1 MKNPLIWIVAL
12 VILLGLGWY
21 FFMQPGASLPA
32 GEEAGQPTDEE
43 LGLVA
48 DDFPE
53 PVAND
58 PEVTGVTDA
67 VSAFTVRYTDNGFSP
82 ETMTVPVGTTVTWI
96 NQSSGEMWVGS
107 DEHPSHTNYSGT
119 SRSEHCPDTDNS
131 NFDQCA
137 RGNTFSFTFTKAGSW
152 DYHNHV
158 GSEDRGTI
166 IVE

>member
-1 MKNPLIWIVAL
+1 MKNPLLWIVL
-12 VILLGLGWY
+12 VILTFGLGWY
-21 FFMQPGASLPA
+21 FFMQTPA
-32 GEEAGQPTDEE
+32 QAPAPVGNEPQVTGEEVPDEGE
-43 LGLVA
+43 S
-48 DDFPE
+48 
-53 PVAND
+53 
-58 PEVTGVTDA
+58 

-82 ETMTVPVGTTVTWI
+82 ESMTVPVGTTVTWI

-166 IVE
+166 VVE